1 MQLTI
6 CTWAPLARK
15 TGMSSANKSVGS
27 KLGDDAKCKS
37 NNFQVSNALMLWFS
51 LQSRMT
57 NEPNF

>member
-37 NNFQVSNALMLWFS
+37 NNFQVSNAL
-51 LQSRMT
+51 
-57 NEPNF
+57 